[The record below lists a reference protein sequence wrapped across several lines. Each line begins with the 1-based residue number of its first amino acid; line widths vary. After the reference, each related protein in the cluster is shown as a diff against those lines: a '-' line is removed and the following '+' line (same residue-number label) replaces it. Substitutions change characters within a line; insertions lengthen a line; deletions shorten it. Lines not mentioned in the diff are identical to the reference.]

1 MLYLCAV
8 NELAMTYQTAI
19 AQQRNFNFF
28 AFFSAL
34 YLVVSEI
41 LLTHTHTH
49 THTFN
54 LASQH
59 AFTLMLYA
67 REKHAITPIDKG
79 HLVVSFVVLFYV
91 VWHGL

>member
-1 MLYLCAV
+1 MKSLEVTENKYNFMQRITQFFTSFSKLSLAV
-8 NELAMTYQTAI
+8 SDN
-19 AQQRNFNFF
+19 
-28 AFFSAL
+28 
-34 YLVVSEI
+34 
-41 LLTHTHTH
+41 LLTHTH